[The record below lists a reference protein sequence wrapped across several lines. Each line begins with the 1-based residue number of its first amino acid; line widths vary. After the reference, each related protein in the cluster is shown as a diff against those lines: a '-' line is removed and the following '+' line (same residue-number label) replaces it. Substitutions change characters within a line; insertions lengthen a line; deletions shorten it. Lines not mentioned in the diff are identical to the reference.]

1 VLNNPLLYTDPSG
14 EFIVGVLVAVAAA
27 VLIKAIHNVANG
39 IPFWHGLGKVAVVT
53 AIQATISFGIGSIVP
68 GPPMAADKLGDALLG
83 SVFNSVMPKLDIKI
97 GNWTITA
104 NLSILMGHS
113 YGIGASMS
121 VAFDDGEFFFAAG
134 FGITNFTDYNGMGI
148 NGWEYRASAMM
159 GYGRT
164 KDARFTLGTNMWWGM
179 KGLDG
184 ESLNQRTGVLGFQS
198 GEFGLMYENDGAPFE
213 GWLASKNSDSHRTAA
228 LNFNIKDFTFGFN
241 LFTGKRDMDY
251 ENSNLEGGYKGYD
264 CSDCKD
270 SFNRNHP
277 RSFAYEVGPKYR
289 LGALTIGY
297 KGLRIGV
304 NSEKVRH
311 AIQNHA
317 IHNLKLSPFGFTLI
331 DKRQRMFENT
341 SWDWKPYFQYRT
353 PNLFTSW

>member
-1 VLNNPLLYTDPSG
+1 MLNNPLLYTDPSG

-159 GYGRT
+159 GYGG
-164 KDARFTLGTNMWWGM
+164 KDARLTLGTNMFWGM
-179 KGLDG
+179 KGLEG
-184 ESLNQRTGVLGFQS
+184 ESLNQRIGSIGYSSGDFGF
-198 GEFGLMYENDGAPFE
+198 MYENDG
-213 GWLASKNSDSHRTAA
+213 GKGISDMGLGDKEDRYRSAA
-228 LNFNIKDFTFGFN
+228 LSFNIGDYSAGFN
-241 LFTGKRDMDY
+241 LFTGNRVQDKEKPKELIGYNKKGKPKY
-251 ENSNLEGGYKGYD
+251 EHLPLD
-264 CSDCKD
+264 PQLRD
-270 SFNRNHP
+270 SFGRQHKYGYVN
-277 RSFAYEVGPKYR
+277 EEGPKYR
-289 LGALTIGY
+289 LGALYLGY

-304 NSEKVRH
+304 NSEHVRH
-311 AIQNHA
+311 AIQNRA
-317 IHNLKLSPFGFTLI
+317 VHNTINDLSF
-331 DKRQRMFENT
+331 QNQ
-341 SWDWKPYFQYRT
+341 SWQWDSYFQYRT
-353 PNLFTSW
+353 TNIFSSW